1 MRLGVAA
8 AKLQK
13 LVGPHWRILKALER
27 SLRLA
32 LRRWEPVKNFTQ
44 QQDPDR
50 GSDRED
56 GAGPAGRQWW
66 GGDRGFRDV
75 WGGGSAGLPDGLIG
89 EGWGEADS
97 GMAFWFLYLSA
108 GVGGAHQAL
117 GPQEELDSE

>member
-66 GGDRGFRDV
+66 EETGVSEMF
-75 WGGGSAGLPDGLIG
+75 G
-89 EGWGEADS
+89 EGVQQSFQMD
-97 GMAFWFLYLSA
+97 
-108 GVGGAHQAL
+108 
-117 GPQEELDSE
+117 